1 MKLSI
6 VSYADSDE
14 SLVEGFRRIYMDA
27 FPDVNEREPYENIK
41 KRISSSDSRP
51 GTVACILTDEGEV
64 VGGLLSDFYVYDDSP
79 VFDVEAIYIAVA
91 PDARRRGYGR
101 KLLTDGLA
109 LSVSRLETLTGRK
122 LRNIYFET
130 ENPFKVRKE
139 SFDPISRLNFFC
151 SLGAMRIPID
161 YRQPPLD
168 DDSDWADN
176 LFLMVL
182 PHPGREPERS
192 VDKNDLEEFLTAFYD
207 GLGVSDPS
215 CYEAFRNETD
225 RIAEVGDTGAE
236 NLVISLDPLRETSSF
251 EISDVS
257 VLSHYKMK
265 GCSFMEE
272 DSSEL
277 KGCQV
282 FESYECDLMD
292 YAHQERGRRPFRTY
306 HIKSYRNIRLGLPR
320 FYSYTSEGHTFYRLS
335 GADALDVDISLNCS
349 SRGVSVGA
357 DERYIVSL
365 VVRPAEGA
373 SFDELSLI
381 KLVTLF
387 GSRQE
392 NYFAYPNNKFTDLCV
407 TVGDGSQ
414 PMSIFEFIGHYM
426 ADCGEGLKGVPQFE
440 CCHTGATELELS
452 SVRRAGDNAR
462 IFSDFDG
469 FYKTVAS
476 SSPEESLWN
485 KTLCGILLGIFD
497 FGRMNS
503 AEIFDTIKPMVERK
517 DSFMMLCRGHLAKVC
532 FEQDKERVE
541 NIFISPYLMIP
552 DVALVY
558 NEMVLDNCE
567 AELADIKQDGSDI
580 SFRYYERIKRDTQKL
595 QDIRNK
601 LTLQYIPDCFN
612 YSSEREIFSSGGANR
627 GLNVRLDRL
636 RKSMGMVKDDIN
648 QRKSRYS
655 VFIETVQ
662 NCILVILA
670 ILQVYTAVNR
680 LHGLFI
686 AFLALTL
693 IFGADIAY
701 KKLKE

>member
-1 MKLSI
+1 
-6 VSYADSDE
+6 
-14 SLVEGFRRIYMDA
+14 
-27 FPDVNEREPYENIK
+27 
-41 KRISSSDSRP
+41 
-51 GTVACILTDEGEV
+51 
-64 VGGLLSDFYVYDDSP
+64 
-79 VFDVEAIYIAVA
+79 
-91 PDARRRGYGR
+91 
-101 KLLTDGLA
+101 
-109 LSVSRLETLTGRK
+109 
-122 LRNIYFET
+122 
-130 ENPFKVRKE
+130 
-139 SFDPISRLNFFC
+139 
-151 SLGAMRIPID
+151 
-161 YRQPPLD
+161 
-168 DDSDWADN
+168 
-176 LFLMVL
+176 
-182 PHPGREPERS
+182 
-192 VDKNDLEEFLTAFYD
+192 
-207 GLGVSDPS
+207 
-215 CYEAFRNETD
+215 
-225 RIAEVGDTGAE
+225 
-236 NLVISLDPLRETSSF
+236 
-251 EISDVS
+251 
-257 VLSHYKMK
+257 
-265 GCSFMEE
+265 MEE

-407 TVGDGSQ
+407 TVGDGRP

-452 SVRRAGDNAR
+452 SVRRGGDNAR

-532 FEQDKERVE
+532 FEQDKERV
-541 NIFISPYLMIP
+541 IHL
-552 DVALVY
+552 
-558 NEMVLDNCE
+558 
-567 AELADIKQDGSDI
+567 
-580 SFRYYERIKRDTQKL
+580 
-595 QDIRNK
+595 
-601 LTLQYIPDCFN
+601 
-612 YSSEREIFSSGGANR
+612 
-627 GLNVRLDRL
+627 
-636 RKSMGMVKDDIN
+636 
-648 QRKSRYS
+648 
-655 VFIETVQ
+655 
-662 NCILVILA
+662 
-670 ILQVYTAVNR
+670 
-680 LHGLFI
+680 
-686 AFLALTL
+686 
-693 IFGADIAY
+693 
-701 KKLKE
+701 